1 MCCLIRLIQNQ
12 WGDRCSWAH
21 LIHLLMNY
29 TRRPGGGSGG
39 TLSPASNSVTFGWLC
54 GGAIWVTPKSSS
66 QGFSS
71 LSTGRFIYL
80 FNLMLPFLHPIFFP
94 WSLEIVFDLTVYSHQ
109 NKTKTD
115 NSNKT
120 KNLILTDNLAMFA
133 NSSKLLSFSWFLSQD
148 AILDLF
154 LLLWAV

>member
-1 MCCLIRLIQNQ
+1 MLMGSSHPSLDELHQKTRTGQ
-12 WGDRCSWAH
+12 WRDPIPCFKFSDLW
-21 LIHLLMNY
+21 
-29 TRRPGGGSGG
+29 
-39 TLSPASNSVTFGWLC
+39 VTPC

-66 QGFSS
+66 QGFTS

-94 WSLEIVFDLTVYSHQ
+94 WSLEIVFDLTIYSHQ